1 MKLTTHL
8 RHLGVWTAF
17 LSMAIS
23 SPLAFTAE
31 RRAEQGADGGKA
43 GQDVVELGSAEFES
57 TAKVPAAAGGNV
69 WMRVRVTVGTSRD
82 VVKRINE
89 GIASGRYRAP
99 FKDNKELVDMIVGS
113 RPGSFEIEFLGL
125 NKASR
130 FYYFFEEELK
140 KVKADPAI
148 PRDLGRRTNELI
160 RSAKALLYQTIKPN
174 DYEGSKII
182 YEQALEGGCIAFLG
196 SAKRDNQPV
205 GKLTFTAKEQPIYT
219 AMKKVLSQDKPSQ
232 RSTPV
237 IEKGDFDDIIKA
249 AQKKKI
255 LISKG

>member
-1 MKLTTHL
+1 MKLHPAIIPVIL
-8 RHLGVWTAF
+8 AAF
-17 LSMAIS
+17 
-23 SPLAFTAE
+23 AFSAVAGD
-31 RRAEQGADGGKA
+31 RRADQGKDSGRS

-82 VVKRINE
+82 VIRKING
-89 GIASGRYRAP
+89 GIAAGRYRAP

-140 KVKADPAI
+140 KVKADPTI
-148 PRDLGRRTNELI
+148 PGDLGRRTNELI

-182 YEQALEGGCIAFLG
+182 YEQGLEGGSIVFLG
-196 SAKRDNQPV
+196 SAKRGYPPV
-205 GKLTFTAKEQPIYT
+205 GKLTFTAQEQPIYA
-219 AMKKVLSQDKPSQ
+219 AMKKVLSEDKPSQ
-232 RSTPV
+232 RATPV
-237 IEKGDFDDIIKA
+237 VEKGDFDDIIKT

-255 LISKG
+255 LTVKD